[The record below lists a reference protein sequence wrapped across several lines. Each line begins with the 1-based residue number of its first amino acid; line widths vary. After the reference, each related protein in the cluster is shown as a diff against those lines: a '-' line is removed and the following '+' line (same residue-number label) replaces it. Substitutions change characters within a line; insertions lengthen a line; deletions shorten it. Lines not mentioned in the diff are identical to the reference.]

1 MKESDQLAT
10 SFIAP
15 YVMYCYV
22 MMPFGLKNAGTTY
35 QRTMQKCLPDKIGRN
50 MHSYM
55 DDVTVMSKKK
65 DNLIADLQ
73 DTFNNLKKYNMML
86 NPTK

>member
-1 MKESDQLAT
+1 
-10 SFIAP
+10 
-15 YVMYCYV
+15 
-22 MMPFGLKNAGTTY
+22 
-35 QRTMQKCLPDKIGRN
+35 
-50 MHSYM
+50 M
-55 DDVTVMSKKK
+55 DDVAVMSKKK